1 MAKEYANYMTE
12 KEADD
17 VMKAHRFLEERFG
30 TIALG
35 FLQSMFSVFQD
46 SQTALYKDNLTWL
59 AQQATEDPANFQTI
73 CAQLMDACKATM
85 DGAAETLVKGDIR
98 AVVEWL
104 HSNPMM
110 SPLDLPGRLDR
121 LRAVPQQDGTTR
133 DMTADVA
140 HTVLTIYTIARLRH
154 ADPNIIGLMF
164 AETHRLRAARAAVDT
179 LNYVELGTRVTEGLA
194 QRVFAARMAQLK
206 ASSDVTVTEDTE
218 LELQKVARKDTDTVV
233 AEASDEIASI
243 LVDNPVA
250 NEFFGLCTLALSGH
264 MQ

>member
-1 MAKEYANYMTE
+1 MARAFQNYMTE

-17 VMKAHRFLEERFG
+17 VSKAHRFLEERFG

-59 AQQATEDPANFQTI
+59 AQQATADPANYQTI
-73 CAQLMDACKATM
+73 CAQLMEACRTTM

-104 HSNPMM
+104 HSNPMIA
-110 SPLDLPGRLDR
+110 PLGLPARLDR
-121 LRAVPQQDGTTR
+121 LRAVPQPDGSAK

-154 ADPNIIGLMF
+154 ADPNISGFMF
-164 AETHRLRAARAAVDT
+164 AETLRLKAAKAAVDS

-194 QRVFAARMAQLK
+194 QRVFAARMSQLR
-206 ASSDVTVTEDTE
+206 ASSEVQVTAETEE
-218 LELQKVARKDTDTVV
+218 QLQAVARKDTDTVV
-233 AEASDEIASI
+233 AEASNEIASI
-243 LVDNPVA
+243 LIDNPVA
-250 NEFFGLCTLALSGH
+250 NEFFGLCSLALSGH
-264 MQ
+264 T

>member
-1 MAKEYANYMTE
+1 MGRAFVNYMTD
-12 KEADD
+12 KEAED
-17 VMKAHRFLEERFG
+17 VTKAHRFLEERFG

-59 AQQATEDPANFQTI
+59 AQQASADPSNFQTI
-73 CAQLMDACKATM
+73 CAQLMEACKATM

-104 HSNPMM
+104 HSNPMIQ
-110 SPLDLPGRLDR
+110 PLDLPSRLDR
-121 LRAVPQQDGTTR
+121 LRAVAQPDGSTK
-133 DMTADVA
+133 DMTPDVA

-164 AETHRLRAARAAVDT
+164 AETHRLKAAKAAVDS

-194 QRVFAARMAQLK
+194 QRVFATRMQQLRS
-206 ASSDVTVTEDTE
+206 AGDVQVTETTE
-218 LELQKVARKDTDTVV
+218 EELQRVARKDTDTVV

-243 LVDNPVA
+243 LIDNPVA
-250 NEFFGLCTLALSGH
+250 NEFFGLCSLALGK
-264 MQ
+264 Q